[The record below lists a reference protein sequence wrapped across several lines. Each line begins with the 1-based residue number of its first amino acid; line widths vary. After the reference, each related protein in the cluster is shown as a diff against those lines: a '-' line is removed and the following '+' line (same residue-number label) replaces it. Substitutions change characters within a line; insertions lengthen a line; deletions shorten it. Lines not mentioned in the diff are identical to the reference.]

1 MELNKRTLCKSQV
14 PAYFHVP
21 YIETGYRYFHQPW
34 KFYLYSVFCNNVE
47 TLNVWTH
54 VVGTL
59 LMTSRIYQISVI
71 FDHYDPY
78 TWPLLTALLSFFAT
92 FLASSIAHMFS
103 HKSKDVNCCMF
114 MVDYACIGLFGFG
127 AVLNHHHYSVNKNVD
142 STTQWRILL
151 TSSVLAILCCV
162 CGAISK
168 AVITNPLSKH
178 RIILPAAGVGLLYL
192 SSITPIVDRILNFET
207 TGGIYHHGFQI
218 LNMLATGFFF
228 SAKLPERFFPGTFDF
243 IGNSHQIF
251 HLLMIQASV
260 SHVDG
265 VIWDML
271 FHKLFIRLP
280 RVTPSFWSTFGLA
293 FVIVVV
299 DAFIIQ
305 RFYLHFKGK
314 SACHNFFLSENNNNT
329 DQK

>member
-1 MELNKRTLCKSQV
+1 MELKKRTLSKSQV
-14 PAYFHVP
+14 PAYFHIP
-21 YIETGYRYFHQPW
+21 YVEIGYRYCHQPW
-34 KFYLYSVFCNNVE
+34 KFYLYSIFYNNTE

-59 LMTSRIYQISVI
+59 VMTSRIYQISVI
-71 FDHYDPY
+71 FDLYDPY

-92 FLASSIAHMFS
+92 FLASSMAHMFS

-114 MVDYACIGLFGFG
+114 MVDFACIGLFGFG
-127 AVLNHHHYSVNKNVD
+127 AVLNHHHYSVHKNAD
-142 STTQWRILL
+142 NTTPWRVLLVGTILA
-151 TSSVLAILCCV
+151 VFCCT

-168 AVITNPLSKH
+168 AVITHPKH
-178 RIILPAAGVGLLYL
+178 RTIFPTAGVGILYL
-192 SSITPIVDRILNFET
+192 LSITPIVDRILNFET
-207 TGGIYHHGFQI
+207 TGGIYHHGIQI
-218 LNMLATGFFF
+218 FNMVATGFFY
-228 SAKLPERFFPGTFDF
+228 SARLPERLFPGTFDF

-271 FHKLFIRLP
+271 FHKLFVSLP
-280 RVTPSFWSTFGLA
+280 RVTASFWSTTGLV
-293 FVIVVV
+293 FVIVVI

-305 RFYLHFKGK
+305 RFYFHFKRK
-314 SACHNFFLSENNNNT
+314 SVCDNFSCLSEHNNNLE
-329 DQK
+329 QKN